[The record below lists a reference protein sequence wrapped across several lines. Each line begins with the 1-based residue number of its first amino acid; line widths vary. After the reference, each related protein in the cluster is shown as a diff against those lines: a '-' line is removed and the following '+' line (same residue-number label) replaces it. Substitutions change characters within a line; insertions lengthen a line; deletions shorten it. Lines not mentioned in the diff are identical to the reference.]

1 MAAADVTRLVV
12 LVLAAGKGERVG
24 GPKALLLVEG
34 KPLAQLHA
42 ERAPEGAR
50 VVLVVRES
58 VARKLEALGIHT
70 VISDEPDELGPAGSI
85 RAAVRAGVLD
95 DAEKVLVGPVDV
107 PPIAP
112 ERLAPLI
119 SALDARD
126 AARFERGHPIAI
138 RADVLRHRYRVEAP
152 ILRDVLSSLGDR
164 CARVPGAS
172 GEADLDTPDDV
183 VRLTGRRPIFMT

>member
-1 MAAADVTRLVV
+1 MAAADVTQLVV

-24 GPKALLLVEG
+24 GPKALLLLDG
-34 KPLAQLHA
+34 KPLAELHA

-50 VVLVVRES
+50 VVLVVREA
-58 VARKLEALGIHT
+58 VAKKLEPLGLHT

-85 RAAVRAGVLD
+85 RAAVRAGALD

-107 PPIAP
+107 PPSAP
-112 ERLAPLI
+112 DRLAPLT
-119 SALDARD
+119 SALDTHE
-126 AARFERGHPIAI
+126 AARFQRGHPIAI
-138 RADVLRHRYRVEAP
+138 RGDVLRHRYRVDAP

-172 GEADLDTPDDV
+172 GIDLDTPDDV
-183 VRLTGRRPIFMT
+183 VRLTGRAPIFMT